1 MTDSRGGAG
10 KYKMSVEHHL
20 VPESKKMLK
29 STLSR
34 DMSKKI
40 KNKSAQNS
48 SHQLNLGQFGN
59 QNT

>member
-34 DMSKKI
+34 DVSKKI
-40 KNKSAQNS
+40 KNKSA
-48 SHQLNLGQFGN
+48 
-59 QNT
+59 